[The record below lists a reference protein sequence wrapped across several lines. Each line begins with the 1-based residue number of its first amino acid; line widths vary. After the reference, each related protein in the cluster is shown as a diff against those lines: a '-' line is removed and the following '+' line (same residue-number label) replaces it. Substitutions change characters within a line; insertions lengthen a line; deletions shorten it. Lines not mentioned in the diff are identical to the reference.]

1 MNIKQVLQNEG
12 YEFKHYKS
20 VNSTMDKIKELFYY
34 NKNKLFIIADTQVE
48 GKGRRGSFWHSPT
61 GNIYLSF
68 SLEMFID
75 IKDHFIISA
84 AVALTIA
91 KTIDS
96 ICNVN
101 SNIKWPNDILVN
113 GKKISGLITEII
125 KQNDTNYI
133 IIGVGINVNCN
144 NYDFYIDNFQYRLEP
159 TSVFIESGDI
169 VSREDLIASFLEFF
183 YFWISAFKSKNY
195 KRIVD
200 FWKSNWDDIGAD
212 VSFLHE
218 GEEISGKIIDIN
230 QKGEL
235 ILEVSN
241 QLKIISSG
249 EITV

>member
-20 VNSTMDKIKELFYY
+20 VNSTMDKIKELFNY

-75 IKDHFIISA
+75 IKDHFIINA

-96 ICNVN
+96 ICNVS

-113 GKKISGLITEII
+113 GKKISGLMTEVI
-125 KQNDTNYI
+125 KQNNTNYI
-133 IIGVGINVNCN
+133 IIGVGINVDSSPITSKYQTTFTKEINSTFEKIN
-144 NYDFYIDNFQYRLEP
+144 IIELFILNFFNKYKKIEYSIYGSILKEFKNKLLYLNKNINLQLDR
-159 TSVFIESGDI
+159 SKFIKGRFVDI
-169 VSREDLIASFLEFF
+169 NLDGSIVINVNGVKQNL
-183 YFWISAFKSKNY
+183 YSA
-195 KRIVD
+195 R
-200 FWKSNWDDIGAD
+200 
-212 VSFLHE
+212 
-218 GEEISGKIIDIN
+218 IIDDKN
-230 QKGEL
+230 
-235 ILEVSN
+235 
-241 QLKIISSG
+241 
-249 EITV
+249 